1 MYSFR
6 SHLFVPLDE
15 ELSQYGQA
23 KLGDIWVRRRS
34 NSPKRLSTLTDRIT
48 DKGIAYANNT
58 RNDPRLA
65 DLNRKIKRYIGYDYD
80 PLDDADG
87 IQNNPIKDKYENLKN
102 SLYRRKSDIDDKRYD
117 RNVNYN
123 SYIKKFGNLNL
134 TGDKIT
140 LNDLKTLKSTIRE
153 NPKEWR
159 KFKRLYRLNKATDRK
174 MNDLSRKIKIAS
186 LKATAARDRRSAL
199 QRKIDDI
206 RAENMR
212 NFNSKY
218 GIINNIGT
226 TKASERRAS
235 MNAIRASDSGSNFDR
250 DSYRSDVRNSL
261 HQHMGEKAMS
271 TLSKLG
277 ERWDRQGKFQAG
289 AKDEKFKVPSHLV
302 RKTDI
307 KEFVP
312 FIRSQGNTYK
322 NDMHGVW
329 LTKDQINRRQ
339 KVHNFMKSGIGNKI
353 KGFKLSR
360 LIK

>member
-6 SHLFVPLDE
+6 NHLFVPLDE

-34 NSPKRLSTLTDRIT
+34 NSPKRLSTMADRIT
-48 DKGIAYANNT
+48 DKGIAYADST
-58 RNDPRLA
+58 RNDPRLK
-65 DLNRKIKRYIGYDYD
+65 DLNRKIKRYIGYYD
-80 PLDDADG
+80 DPFSGEKD
-87 IQNNPIKDKYENLKN
+87 NPIENKYRNLRH
-102 SLYRRKSDIDDKRYD
+102 SLMDRRTKIDFKRSD
-117 RNVNYN
+117 RNIDYSNY
-123 SYIKKFGNLNL
+123 IRKFGDLNSD
-134 TGDKIT
+134 GDKIT
-140 LNDLKTLKSTIRE
+140 LNDLKTLKSAIRE

-159 KFKRLYRLNKATDRK
+159 KFKRLYRLNKATDNK
-174 MNDLSRKIKIAS
+174 MDSLERSARIAS
-186 LKATAARDRRSAL
+186 LKASAARNRRNFL
-199 QRKIDDI
+199 QNKIDDI
-206 RAENMR
+206 RVEGMKK
-212 NFNSKY
+212 FNDKY

-226 TKASERRAS
+226 TKASARRAS
-235 MNAIRASDSGSNFDR
+235 INAIRASDSGDDLGFDR
-250 DSYRSDVRNSL
+250 RAYRSDVRNSL

-302 RKTDI
+302 RKTDT